1 MKILIV
7 DDDPTFRTLLQK
19 LLHRIQLTDF
29 DIAVDGQNCI
39 ECFRERLTTP
49 PPYDLI
55 FLDVN
60 MPFKDG
66 IETLKEIRAIERSKH
81 LPADKITKIIMT
93 TGTADDATLAK
104 AYEALCDGYVVKPY
118 DYLTII
124 SQLQVLGF
132 DVSDD

>member
-19 LLHRIQLTDF
+19 LLQRLQLTDF
-29 DIAVDGQNCI
+29 DVAVDGQNGI
-39 ECFRERLTTP
+39 ECFSERLASP
-49 PPYDLI
+49 APYDLI

-60 MPFKDG
+60 MPNKDG
-66 IETLKEIRAIERSKH
+66 IETLKEIRAMERNKH
-81 LPADKITKIIMT
+81 LSADKTTKIIMT
-93 TGTADDATLAK
+93 TGTADDATLAN

-132 DVSDD
+132 DVSDN